1 MKVAN
6 LWEKHVDELVSKI
19 LDILGTKKHGE
30 LITAKVTYTLQ
41 VLIGETEKIILLY
54 VFFGLLRNTTD
65 FTIAFIT
72 LVLLRPF
79 TAVCIEKHC
88 WDVLCIRVN

>member
-30 LITAKVTYTLQ
+30 LITAKVTYTG
-41 VLIGETEKIILLY
+41 V
-54 VFFGLLRNTTD
+54 
-65 FTIAFIT
+65 
-72 LVLLRPF
+72 
-79 TAVCIEKHC
+79 
-88 WDVLCIRVN
+88 